1 VSYIF
6 ISDLHLDESRPD
18 VTEAF
23 FSFIKNVANRAEGF
37 YILGDL
43 FEVWLGDDNNSVLN
57 QNIISALKA
66 LSVPRFIMHGNRD
79 FLIGKTFCQQTG
91 FTLLPD
97 PTRVL
102 LFDRPVLL
110 MHGDSLC
117 TRDVEYIKVR
127 NILRNPAF
135 QNDLLSKSLQ
145 ERMVIA
151 SGARNQSKEHT
162 RQTKIDIMDVTHEE
176 VISEMQQHEVQ
187 LLIHGHTHRPDT
199 HYVPEVLGQRAV
211 LGDWD
216 TQGWFI
222 ELTEAGFNLE
232 SFSIS

>member
-1 VSYIF
+1 MSYIF

-117 TRDVEYIKVR
+117 TRDVEYIK
-127 NILRNPAF
+127 LRNMLRTPAF
-135 QNDLLSKSLQ
+135 QKDLLSKSLQ

-151 SGARNQSKEHT
+151 SDARHQSKEHT
-162 RQTKIDIMDVTHEE
+162 KQTKMDIMDVTHKE
-176 VISEMQQHEVQ
+176 VITEMQKHEVQ

-199 HYVPEVLGQRAV
+199 HYVHEVLGQRAV

-216 TQGWFI
+216 TRGWFI
-222 ELTEAGFNLE
+222 ELTEAGVNLE
-232 SFSIS
+232 SFPIS

>member
-1 VSYIF
+1 MSYIF
-6 ISDLHLDESRPD
+6 ISDLHLDDSRPD

-127 NILRNPAF
+127 NMLRNPAF
-135 QNDLLSKSLQ
+135 QHDLLSKSLQ

-151 SGARNQSKEHT
+151 SGARNQSEEHT
-162 RQTKIDIMDVTHEE
+162 RQTKMDIMDVTHEA
-176 VISEMQQHEVQ
+176 VISEMQQYEVQ

-199 HYVPEVLGQRAV
+199 HCVPEVLGQRAV

-232 SFSIS
+232 SFPIS

>member
-1 VSYIF
+1 MSYIF

-23 FSFIKNVANRAEGF
+23 LSFINSVANRAEGF

-57 QNIISALKA
+57 QNIVSALEA

-127 NILRNPAF
+127 NMLRNPAF
-135 QNDLLSKSLQ
+135 QHDLLSKSLQ

-151 SGARNQSKEHT
+151 SGARNQSEEHT
-162 RQTKIDIMDVTHEE
+162 RQTKMDIMDVTHEA
-176 VISEMQQHEVQ
+176 VISEMQQYEVQ

-232 SFSIS
+232 SFPIS

>member
-1 VSYIF
+1 MSYIF

-97 PTRVL
+97 PARVL

-117 TRDVEYIKVR
+117 TRDVEYIK
-127 NILRNPAF
+127 LRNMLRTPAF
-135 QNDLLSKSLQ
+135 QKDLLSKSLQ

-151 SGARNQSKEHT
+151 SDARHQSKEHT
-162 RQTKIDIMDVTHEE
+162 KQTKMDIMDVTHKE
-176 VISEMQQHEVQ
+176 VISEMQKHEVQ

-199 HYVPEVLGQRAV
+199 HYVHEVLGQRAV

-216 TQGWFI
+216 TRGWFI
-222 ELTEAGFNLE
+222 ELTEAGVNLE
-232 SFSIS
+232 SFPIS

>member
-1 VSYIF
+1 MSYIF

-117 TRDVEYIKVR
+117 TRDVEYMKVR
-127 NILRNPAF
+127 NMLRNPAF

-162 RQTKIDIMDVTHEE
+162 RQTKMDIMDVTHEE

-232 SFSIS
+232 SFPIS

>member
-1 VSYIF
+1 MSYIF

-127 NILRNPAF
+127 NMLRNPAF

-145 ERMVIA
+145 ERVVIA

-162 RQTKIDIMDVTHEE
+162 RQTKMDIMDVTHEE

>member
-1 VSYIF
+1 MSYIF

-216 TQGWFI
+216 TQGWFV
-222 ELTEAGFNLE
+222 ELTEGGFNLE

>member
-1 VSYIF
+1 MSYIF

-23 FSFIKNVANRAEGF
+23 FSFIKNVANRADGF

-43 FEVWLGDDNNSVLN
+43 FEVWVGDDNDSELS
-57 QNIISALKA
+57 QNVISELKT

-79 FLIGKTFCQQTG
+79 FLIGKAFCEQTG

-102 LFDRPVLL
+102 FFDRPVLL

-117 TRDVEYIKVR
+117 TLDIEYMKIRKM
-127 NILRNPAF
+127 LRNHVF
-135 QNDLLSKSLQ
+135 QKDLLSKSLK

-151 SGARNQSKEHT
+151 SGARDRSKAHT
-162 RQTKIDIMDVTHEE
+162 RQSKMDIMDVTQEE
-176 VISEMQQHEVQ
+176 VILEMQQHEVQ

-199 HYVPEVLGQRAV
+199 HKVPEVLGHRAV

-216 TQGWFI
+216 TKGWFL
-222 ELTEAGFNLE
+222 ELTEDSFNLQ
-232 SFSIS
+232 SFPIS

>member
-1 VSYIF
+1 MSYIF

-127 NILRNPAF
+127 NMLRNPAF

>member
-1 VSYIF
+1 MSYIF

-117 TRDVEYIKVR
+117 TRDVEYMKVR
-127 NILRNPAF
+127 NMLRNPAF

-145 ERMVIA
+145 ERVVIA

-162 RQTKIDIMDVTHEE
+162 RQTKMDIMDVTHEE

-232 SFSIS
+232 SFPIS

>member
-162 RQTKIDIMDVTHEE
+162 RQTKMDIMDVTHEE

>member
-1 VSYIF
+1 MSYIF

-162 RQTKIDIMDVTHEE
+162 RQTKMDIMDVTHEE

>member
-1 VSYIF
+1 MSYIF

-117 TRDVEYIKVR
+117 TRDVEYMKVR
-127 NILRNPAF
+127 NMLRNPAF

-145 ERMVIA
+145 ERVVIA

-162 RQTKIDIMDVTHEE
+162 RQTKMDIMDVTHEE

>member
-1 VSYIF
+1 MSYIF

-117 TRDVEYIKVR
+117 TRDVEYMKVR
-127 NILRNPAF
+127 NMLRNPAF

-232 SFSIS
+232 SFPIS

>member
-1 VSYIF
+1 MSYIF

-232 SFSIS
+232 SFPIS

>member
-1 VSYIF
+1 MSYIF

-145 ERMVIA
+145 ERVVIA

>member
-1 VSYIF
+1 MSYIF

-117 TRDVEYIKVR
+117 TRDVEYMKVR
-127 NILRNPAF
+127 NMLRNPAF

-145 ERMVIA
+145 ERVVIA

-162 RQTKIDIMDVTHEE
+162 RQTKMDIMDVTLEE

-232 SFSIS
+232 SFPIS

>member
-1 VSYIF
+1 MSYIF

>member
-1 VSYIF
+1 MSYIF
-6 ISDLHLDESRPD
+6 ISDLHLDDSRPD

-43 FEVWLGDDNNSVLN
+43 FEVWLGDDNNSVFN

-162 RQTKIDIMDVTHEE
+162 TVSYTHLTLPTNRE
-176 VISEMQQHEVQ
+176 V
-187 LLIHGHTHRPDT
+187 
-199 HYVPEVLGQRAV
+199 
-211 LGDWD
+211 
-216 TQGWFI
+216 
-222 ELTEAGFNLE
+222 
-232 SFSIS
+232 

>member
-1 VSYIF
+1 MSYIF

-18 VTEAF
+18 GTEAF

-117 TRDVEYIKVR
+117 TRDVEYMKVR
-127 NILRNPAF
+127 NMLRNPAF

-145 ERMVIA
+145 ERVVIA

-162 RQTKIDIMDVTHEE
+162 RQTKMDIMDVTHEE

-232 SFSIS
+232 SFPIS

>member
-1 VSYIF
+1 MF

>member
-1 VSYIF
+1 MSYIF

-127 NILRNPAF
+127 NMLRNPAF

-145 ERMVIA
+145 ERVVIA

-162 RQTKIDIMDVTHEE
+162 RQTKMDIMDVTHEE

-232 SFSIS
+232 SFPIS

>member
-1 VSYIF
+1 MSYIF

-127 NILRNPAF
+127 NMLRNPAF

-145 ERMVIA
+145 ERVVIA

-162 RQTKIDIMDVTHEE
+162 RQTKMDIMDVTHEE
-176 VISEMQQHEVQ
+176 VISERQQHEVQ

-232 SFSIS
+232 SFPIS